1 MKCSW
6 GICWWLLKKSTKHC
20 NCIRENFFLK
30 KKNSGKIYT
39 YVDLFSILL
48 CKIQKESRFL
58 AKSKVQFMKIFQ
70 SGGLIT
76 IAVECI
82 NWEYNNYNNKIQT
95 ISTTLSNNAED
106 ILTSLMWL
114 HILPIWL
121 QSIKSNFNGITLLL
135 FLQRTLHYNSLP
147 I

>member
-1 MKCSW
+1 
-6 GICWWLLKKSTKHC
+6 
-20 NCIRENFFLK
+20 
-30 KKNSGKIYT
+30 
-39 YVDLFSILL
+39 
-48 CKIQKESRFL
+48 
-58 AKSKVQFMKIFQ
+58 MKIFQ

-76 IAVECI
+76 IAVKSI

-121 QSIKSNFNGITLLL
+121 QSIKGNFNGITLLL
-135 FLQRTLHYNSLP
+135 FLQRTLHYNSSP

>member
-1 MKCSW
+1 M
-6 GICWWLLKKSTKHC
+6 LLRNLPMTLKKARNTVIAFVKISS
-20 NCIRENFFLK
+20 LK
-30 KKNSGKIYT
+30 KKKKTQWENIYIHRS
-39 YVDLFSILL
+39 FSILL

-58 AKSKVQFMKIFQ
+58 AKSKVEFMKIFQ

-76 IAVECI
+76 IAVKSI

-121 QSIKSNFNGITLLL
+121 QSIKGNFNGITLLL
-135 FLQRTLHYNSLP
+135 FLQRTLHYNSSP